1 MADLA
6 MKRAMTTFM
15 RHRKRIRIR
24 IHPEADVGEDT
35 VADVDVDAD
44 VDVGGGDNKIIHPLV
59 HLSIK
64 FIRPFKDILHL
75 HIFGVKFN

>member
-1 MADLA
+1 

-35 VADVDVDAD
+35 VADVDVGD
-44 VDVGGGDNKIIHPLV
+44 GDNKIIHTLV